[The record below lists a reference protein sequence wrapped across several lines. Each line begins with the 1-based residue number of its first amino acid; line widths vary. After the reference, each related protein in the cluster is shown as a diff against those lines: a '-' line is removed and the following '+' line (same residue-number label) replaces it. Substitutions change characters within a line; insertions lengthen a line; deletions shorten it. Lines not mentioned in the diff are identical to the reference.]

1 MGCEPF
7 RVSQNAE
14 NEIISNISTHYNI
27 KAFMLIMYENI
38 TTEMF
43 GLRAIICFLFI
54 KNQKNTKRYN
64 DIFII
69 YNNHPWNNNINK
81 MHMIHLQCVVPLQNI
96 LFNQLFINI
105 NLKNEIKG
113 KTKIKCLKNNTG
125 NKWVMK

>member
-1 MGCEPF
+1 
-7 RVSQNAE
+7 
-14 NEIISNISTHYNI
+14 
-27 KAFMLIMYENI
+27 MLIMYENI

-43 GLRAIICFLFI
+43 LRAIICFLFI
-54 KNQKNTKRYN
+54 ENQKNTKHYN

-105 NLKNEIKG
+105 NLKNEMKG
-113 KTKIKCLKNNTG
+113 KTKVNF
-125 NKWVMK
+125 